1 MLRLVKWILI
11 FNWTFQINS
20 LESKSLEVVW
30 MKNWEAVVIKSARC
44 FLNSSKCF
52 RICYFIFSAFDC
64 NFFSEELYTRNLI
77 FQVFHQPYHCSLRS
91 RLPRSLG
98 QLLYMNV
105 FLLWAL
111 NIFFKSYLGK
121 VHFQI
126 AKLQL

>member
-1 MLRLVKWILI
+1 MFRLVKWILI

-30 MKNWEAVVIKSARC
+30 MKNWESVVIKGARW
-44 FLNSSKCF
+44 FLNSSECF
-52 RICYFIFSAFDC
+52 CIYYFIFSALTVT
-64 NFFSEELYTRNLI
+64 FSDELCTRNLI

-98 QLLYMNV
+98 QLTYMNV
-105 FLLWAL
+105 FLLRAF
-111 NIFFKSYLGK
+111 IFFLKSYLGK